1 LDIEITDENYQKQ
14 IYEEDINNNYENCYS
29 HDIIINK
36 LSSNF
41 EEITMSTV
49 NDSSSEHEG
58 TNTDTKD
65 LLNKHSSKRK
75 DPDMNKKTKNSGTR
89 FTLSIK
95 KARNPLL
102 NKVIKRKKIAL

>member
-49 NDSSSEHEG
+49 NDSSS
-58 TNTDTKD
+58 
-65 LLNKHSSKRK
+65 
-75 DPDMNKKTKNSGTR
+75 
-89 FTLSIK
+89 
-95 KARNPLL
+95 
-102 NKVIKRKKIAL
+102 

>member
-1 LDIEITDENYQKQ
+1 MERLYSLKINSNNVNIQKDEQINYTNDNSITSSNTTLINKENGTNILSDHNFDNKSNLDIEITDENYQKQ

-49 NDSSSEHEG
+49 NDSSS
-58 TNTDTKD
+58 
-65 LLNKHSSKRK
+65 
-75 DPDMNKKTKNSGTR
+75 
-89 FTLSIK
+89 
-95 KARNPLL
+95 
-102 NKVIKRKKIAL
+102 